1 MLELTPAQIAVLE
14 RLAVRGFQ
22 GASFPLYAN
31 AVGVRKGNC
40 AALLA
45 PIAGGMKLAA
55 EPSYLVDGNL
65 SVRVTR
71 VGRNYF
77 VWKKKQVEVTP
88 ERQMEL
94 ERFEAELNEL
104 LMLTANLE

>member
-14 RLAVRGFQ
+14 KLAAHSFRG
-22 GASFPLYAN
+22 AAFPLYAN

-45 PIAGGMKLAA
+45 PVAGNGLKLVG

-71 VGRNYF
+71 DGKNYF
-77 VWKKKQVEVTP
+77 VWKKKQIAVTP
-88 ERQMEL
+88 ERQAEL
-94 ERFEAELNEL
+94 ERFSAELAEL
-104 LMLTANLE
+104 LLPTT